1 MNNKWQAHT
10 SEKLF
15 LAEIQLNAWE
25 AQLKEQGDT
34 ISLPIQASFRQA
46 SMLLILLGWESL
58 LNELAEYHQKNT
70 TQLVSLQQLES
81 LLGENTPELSYLSEL
96 MVNPESWLHD
106 LAGFEQ
112 QLRNPQSRSADYAS
126 LLAKDALITKA
137 PHSEPVDS
145 MKNLVHI
152 VSEFKAYLRGLRE
165 RMSEW

>member
-1 MNNKWQAHT
+1 MNNKWQTHT

-15 LAEIQLNAWE
+15 LAEIQLKAWDS
-25 AQLKEQGDT
+25 QLKEQGDT
-34 ISLPIQASFRQA
+34 LSLPIQASFKQA

-70 TQLVSLQQLES
+70 GQLVNLQQLES
-81 LLGENTPELSYLSEL
+81 LLGENTPELTYLSEL
-96 MVNPESWLHD
+96 MVNPESWLYN
-106 LAGFEQ
+106 LLGFEQ
-112 QLRNPQSRSADYAS
+112 QLRKPQSRDADYAA
-126 LLAKDALITKA
+126 LLAKEALITTA

-145 MKNLVHI
+145 LKNLVHI